1 MKNIKKKGILFWIE
15 GFSGSGKTEI
25 SKKIKSSITDEE
37 NIEDLKKS
45 LKSTKESISNNFNN
59 LAKIVENTV
68 KDEEIKED
76 ALNLVNNLK
85 HEMSNFIDTAKEKG
99 SEVLNINSLEEE

>member
-1 MKNIKKKGILFWIE
+1 MDEENNWKE
-15 GFSGSGKTEI
+15 FSDDISKI

-37 NIEDLKKS
+37 NIEDLKES

-85 HEMSNFIDTAKEKG
+85 HEMSNFIDTAKGKG
-99 SEVLNINSLEEE
+99 SEVLNLNSLEEE